1 MPYSAFPVTYSLVC
15 CRKPLILLTL
25 WEYRYPT
32 LIFNRPGFAALLEE
46 VEAGRV
52 ETLVVK
58 DLSRFASASWLL
70 HRNIMDKDTKGR
82 PRNGLLT
89 TNKG

>member
-1 MPYSAFPVTYSLVC
+1 MQKERTHQKRISAAEADAVEYVP
-15 CRKPLILLTL
+15 RKCLCQLIYRKLEKANGITEEQYEAAVKKYPILGQLYDLLR
-25 WEYRYPT
+25 E
-32 LIFNRPGFAALLEE
+32 F
-46 VEAGRV
+46 
-52 ETLVVK
+52 
-58 DLSRFASASWLL
+58 